1 MFGEKRRPATDTNLT
16 TEDTVGNTAGSP
28 DEGGVYKLGDT
39 HFTSRVEPQMD
50 ITPDSSD
57 TEDGMYRIGDTPSAI
72 PSTRIEPTFD
82 TGTETANTP
91 NRIPDFV
98 GLHRRRD
105 KKSIISGIGG
115 ALLHGVL
122 GIGSLFADKPDSAP
136 QESAVLSSVE
146 DIHEKSLSEY
156 DKKQKQVNTYMG
168 RLFFDGQESRM
179 FDMAENQKIDA
190 EYMLSILRN
199 EYATN
204 PDTFLSQIQHGEL
217 YLLLSHLKGHI
228 SEEQYE
234 QSRDVLGEYIKRYR
248 ELIQENSN
256 VMHSDI
262 VQFIKSIIGRYEATE
277 PRLTSILIRTVSD
290 EYPGVYDRHGNCEAR
305 FQLISALYNS
315 VYTNNGYVLLYGEDK
330 NGAGH
335 IEFGVK
341 KEDGD
346 IMPYI
351 GDGGH
356 NPAIYTQSD
365 FILNLIGIPKTPI
378 NADPLTPSP
387 KNTTTLKKFD
397 GSLVPEK
404 LLSSGYY
411 DGSVDSEEPQLLEH
425 ETLHRVEVAP
435 EYRQF
440 YESMRNM
447 FDADK
452 ELWFGSVRQTIIANI
467 NGTLYGG
474 TIENLFKH
482 HRKPDTHFSPFSAAV
497 EAQIEAAR
505 PTAQAVL
512 EGFKDMY
519 IYGEKRTLNVEQN
532 NTRSYSGFV
541 GGVDFSCV
549 ILPNAYDFFSVNT
562 LRYFANDQDTNVRS
576 FVARNSNTPPETLR
590 VLANDQDSYVR
601 LFVAENSNTPPET
614 LRVLANDQDSYVRLF
629 VAENSNTPPETLRVL
644 ANDQDSYVPLSVATN
659 SNTPPETLRALANDQ
674 DSYVPLSVATNSNTP
689 PETLRALAKN
699 QDTDV
704 RLSVATNSN
713 TPPETLR
720 ALANDQDSYV
730 RLLVARNP
738 NTPVETLEVL
748 AKDPETSVQKTIL
761 LHTNIPP
768 SVWRILK
775 EHKGPDVQ
783 ELVFLIDHRG
793 DTHIQMQFI
802 DRLAVYLPVVFD
814 AMHITP
820 YVLGQAILY
829 RLNLGADDDFIG
841 AVLASVNN
849 IPSSTILEMEHFF
862 PESFYIKYLSYPD
875 IPVESLVR
883 IASCDN
889 PVLRELALNRL
900 FGFHKQND

>member
-1 MFGEKRRPATDTNLT
+1 MFGEKRRPATDRNLA
-16 TEDTVGNTAGSP
+16 TEDTVGKTAGSP
-28 DEGGVYKLGDT
+28 DEGGVYELGDDI

-57 TEDGMYRIGDTPSAI
+57 TEDGMYKIDDTSSAI

-82 TGTETANTP
+82 TGTEITSTP
-91 NRIPDFV
+91 NRISDFV

-146 DIHEKSLSEY
+146 DTQEKSLSEY

-425 ETLHRVEVAP
+425 ETSHRVEVAP

-452 ELWFGSVRQTIIANI
+452 ELWFGSVRQTIMANI
-467 NGTLYGG
+467 NGTLYGD

-601 LFVAENSNTPPET
+601 L
-614 LRVLANDQDSYVRLF
+614 
-629 VAENSNTPPETLRVL
+629 
-644 ANDQDSYVPLSVATN
+644 
-659 SNTPPETLRALANDQ
+659 
-674 DSYVPLSVATNSNTP
+674 
-689 PETLRALAKN
+689 
-699 QDTDV
+699 
-704 RLSVATNSN
+704 
-713 TPPETLR
+713 
-720 ALANDQDSYV
+720 
-730 RLLVARNP
+730 LVARNP

-829 RLNLGADDDFIG
+829 RLNLGADDDFVG
-841 AVLASVNN
+841 AVLANVNN
-849 IPSSTILEMEHFF
+849 IPSSTILEMEYFF